1 MPAHERYIQVS
12 SDVYGEPSD
21 DLVAASKAGRAKK
34 PNVFA
39 RIALFIRQVFAEL
52 RKVITPT
59 RQELVKFTLVVLA
72 FVVIMMGI
80 VYGLDLLFA
89 LVVNAVFGIPR

>member
-1 MPAHERYIQVS
+1 MS
-12 SDVYGEPSD
+12 SDVYGEPGD
-21 DLVAASKAGRAKK
+21 DIVAASKTGRAKK
-34 PNVFA
+34 PNIFA